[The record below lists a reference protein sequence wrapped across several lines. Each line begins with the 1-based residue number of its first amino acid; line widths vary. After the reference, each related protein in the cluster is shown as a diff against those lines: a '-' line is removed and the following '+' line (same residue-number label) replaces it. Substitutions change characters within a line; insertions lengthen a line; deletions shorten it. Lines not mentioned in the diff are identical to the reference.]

1 MAQTLL
7 QSPPI
12 GLPWVGSLQMSK
24 DQLIEISNGKDVMLN
39 RVQITELL
47 QKQQTT

>member
-12 GLPWVGSLQMSK
+12 GLPWVGSLFNRQNQPDFDLPFIRVK
-24 DQLIEISNGKDVMLN
+24 PDLEDNILQLPF
-39 RVQITELL
+39 
-47 QKQQTT
+47 